1 MQGNA
6 VVSAGTGGVEPGCM
20 KLWGY
25 IMTTRLDITKLES
38 AAKPISR
45 INLW

>member
-1 MQGNA
+1 M
-6 VVSAGTGGVEPGCM
+6 VSAGTGGVEPGCM